1 MWLRPSWLTQS
12 HAHGSRHTYVDCLR
26 ALYALEMT
34 ERDKTAKPD
43 GDHARTKPIDSKL
56 VIEEYVD

>member
-1 MWLRPSWLTQS
+1 VR
-12 HAHGSRHTYVDCLR
+12 GSRHTYVDCLR

-56 VIEEYVD
+56 VIEEYAD